1 MTGLDVSKLLPPDA
15 LAAIRSYPRRFRSE
29 LASFEGDDSVEEL
42 AARIGPDGESA
53 IQIISDVSRTWTL
66 LNEALRQTLTSAEA
80 ILHPAVLDAAQ
91 RSWDSPPSESL
102 DDVLTELDHS
112 AEALTERMA
121 SVARLDDWNRRAGVA
136 GGGEVTALD
145 LVRSATV
152 AGHDGLDR
160 VKAALA
166 AARR

>member
-15 LAAIRSYPRRFRSE
+15 LTALRSYPRRFRNE
-29 LASFEGDDSVEEL
+29 VASFEGDDSVEEL

-66 LNEALRQTLTSAEA
+66 LAEALRQTLTSGDAV
-80 ILHPAVLDAAQ
+80 LHPAVLDPVQ
-91 RSWDSPPSESL
+91 RSWDAPPSESL
-102 DDVLTELDHS
+102 DDVLMVLEHS
-112 AEALTERMA
+112 AEALTDRMA
-121 SVARLDDWNRRAGVA
+121 AVTGLDEWNRRAVVA

-152 AGHDGLDR
+152 AGHDGLAR
-160 VKAALA
+160 VHAALA